1 MSLGV
6 RTHAASLNIV
16 KVLKRNDSV
25 FVYYCQTLEV
35 EDVILCVD
43 MFNMYDARQ
52 PLALKST
59 VRSS

>member
-6 RTHAASLNIV
+6 RTHVVSLNILE
-16 KVLKRNDSV
+16 VLKRNDSM
-25 FVYYCQTLEV
+25 FVHCCQTLEV
-35 EDVILCVD
+35 EDVVLCVD

-52 PLALKST
+52 PLPLKST